1 MSTERKLPPLRFA
14 PKRVERPW
22 GSMDYLLADLGVVDS
37 TVVGGWLGGNT
48 ISDVMQTY
56 LDRVVG
62 DAAFEY
68 YGTQFPLMVKILDVK
83 GRSSLHVNPDEQTA
97 AQRYDAFGKTALWH
111 VLEAG
116 AESKLYLGFRRDVSA
131 EEFYRKCKD
140 GSVEE
145 LLNIVRPKA
154 GESYLIHPG
163 LVHAASR
170 VKLLEIAESSECW
183 FRLHDWGSTER
194 ENHLEEAFDLIDFRA
209 CESLPSKTELFT
221 VNDLSLEDELTIDPG
236 LSDSFRLFSCVKGS
250 ATLVNEEGERY
261 PLKAGEVILVPS
273 EHGKISIVPEEG
285 GAHILESLYESN
297 GLGKD

>member
-1 MSTERKLPPLRFA
+1 MRFA

-37 TVVGGWLGGNT
+37 AVVGGWLGGNT

-62 DAAFEY
+62 DAAFDY

-97 AQRYDAFGKTALWH
+97 AQRYDAFGKTSLWH

-154 GESYLIHPG
+154 GESYLVHPG

-194 ENHLEEAFDLIDFRA
+194 KNHLEEAFDLIDFRA

-250 ATLVNEEGERY
+250 ATLINEEGERY

-273 EHGKISIVPEEG
+273 EHGKISIVPEQG
-285 GAHILESLYESN
+285 GARILESLYESN

>member
-1 MSTERKLPPLRFA
+1 MRFA

-62 DAAFEY
+62 DAAFDY

>member
-1 MSTERKLPPLRFA
+1 MRFA

-22 GSMDYLLADLGVVDS
+22 GSMDYLLADLGGVDS

-83 GRSSLHVNPDEQTA
+83 GRSSLHVNPDEETA

-116 AESKLYLGFRRDVSA
+116 SESKLYLGFRRDVSA

-154 GESYLIHPG
+154 GESYLVHPG

-250 ATLVNEEGERY
+250 ATLINEEGERY

-273 EHGKISIVPEEG
+273 EHGRISIIPEEG

-297 GLGKD
+297 GLSKD

>member
-1 MSTERKLPPLRFA
+1 MRFA

-116 AESKLYLGFRRDVSA
+116 SESKLYLGFRRDVSA

-236 LSDSFRLFSCVKGS
+236 LSDSFRLFSCVKGT
-250 ATLVNEEGERY
+250 ATLINEEGERY

-273 EHGKISIVPEEG
+273 EHGRISIIPEQG

-297 GLGKD
+297 GLSKD

>member
-1 MSTERKLPPLRFA
+1 MRFA

-62 DAAFEY
+62 DAAFDY

-83 GRSSLHVNPDEQTA
+83 GRSSLHVNPDEETA

-116 AESKLYLGFRRDVSA
+116 SESKLYLGFRRDVSA

-154 GESYLIHPG
+154 GESYLVHPG

-250 ATLVNEEGERY
+250 ATLINEEGERY

-273 EHGKISIVPEEG
+273 EHGRISIIPEEG

-297 GLGKD
+297 GLSKD

>member
-116 AESKLYLGFRRDVSA
+116 SESKLYLGFRRDVSA

-154 GESYLIHPG
+154 GESYLVHPG